1 MTDSLI
7 CAWKAKRDVGFWR
20 PSQAISGLYDDDN
33 GATTPQPGWA
43 PLVANPNYSD
53 YLSGHGCVTSPQ
65 AQVVRRVFGEGAQL
79 ELRSPLETRTYP
91 SLSALEFDAF
101 HARIWAGLHY
111 RKCMTDTYEMGH
123 GVATRV
129 MGALGV

>member
-1 MTDSLI
+1 M
-7 CAWKAKRDVGFWR
+7 
-20 PSQAISGLYDDDN
+20 
-33 GATTPQPGWA
+33 
-43 PLVANPNYSD
+43 
-53 YLSGHGCVTSPQ
+53 
-65 AQVVRRVFGEGAQL
+65 AQVVANEPWIAGFLPSPSSSNVKLPLSIAK
-79 ELRSPLETRTYP
+79 SPPLETRTYP